1 MSLASAIIPRPA
13 IAACVWMASLLAPH
27 HSIPAHSTAHHIIH
41 LMFSFG
47 LVGLFPVAI
56 IDSSFIPLPLPGMTD
71 IMLVLFAAQHAN
83 PFLLIAIAGTGSAI
97 GGFVSYQV
105 GQSGGMGFI
114 EKRIPAKVF
123 KRVTQWME
131 SHAILAVALPAILP
145 PPMPLSP
152 FVLAAGALKM
162 SRKKFMWTFSLSRI
176 ARHCVAVWLGLHYG
190 RHVIQLWNRFSA
202 KWGAT
207 ILVVLWTGIAISLAY
222 AFWQLWRTSHS
233 VGAVKKA
240 PRTEP
245 LAGAPAS

>member
-83 PFLLIAIAGTGSAI
+83 PFLLVAIAGLGSAI

-105 GQSGGMGFI
+105 GQSGGMAFI
-114 EKRIPAKVF
+114 ERRTPKKSFKRI
-123 KRVTQWME
+123 TQWME
-131 SHAILAVALPAILP
+131 AHAILAVALPAILP

-152 FVLAAGALKM
+152 FVLAAGALHM
-162 SRKKFMWTFSLSRI
+162 SRRKFLTTFTISRCVRHTI
-176 ARHCVAVWLGLHYG
+176 AAWLGINYG
-190 RHVIQLWNRFSA
+190 RHILHLWNSLSA
-202 KWGAT
+202 KYAT
-207 ILVVLWTGIAISLAY
+207 PVLIVIWTGIAISCAV
-222 AFWQLWRTSHS
+222 AFWKLYKTSRS
-233 VGAVKKA
+233 VGVTTQGLVKQTNTTA
-240 PRTEP
+240 
-245 LAGAPAS
+245 